1 MTNFANRKTSRRL
14 RMCRLRRARLS
25 AAGDKGPRGTV
36 HRVFCRNFFFIVV
49 SENVRVILRRDLLS
63 VKNVAENY
71 NTTFFFIS
79 TEQLQNRRG
88 KSFERYCYAKFV
100 RFFFFVRYVF
110 ILRQRVRRK
119 LPYTINGSRL
129 FRTTTACV
137 SRRVCA
143 IKRVY
148 FFNRSTV
155 RKKRRALAR
164 TTFYP
169 AGTRIRP
176 RIFRTKCTDE
186 SVESDRWPGAR
197 PRVVLP
203 KYVVGVR
210 LRFNADLKIRAHRRD
225 VHAAT
230 GFFRFQRVSVRKY

>member
-148 FFNRSTV
+148 FFKRSTV
-155 RKKRRALAR
+155 RKKRRALVR
-164 TTFYP
+164 RFIP
-169 AGTRIRP
+169 QEPG
-176 RIFRTKCTDE
+176 
-186 SVESDRWPGAR
+186 SDREFFEQNALTKVWNPTGGRVRAR
-197 PRVVLP
+197 ASYSR
-203 KYVVGVR
+203 
-210 LRFNADLKIRAHRRD
+210 N
-225 VHAAT
+225 T
-230 GFFRFQRVSVRKY
+230 S